1 MEEKIKELPKSTK
14 KAHLS
19 CGQGN
24 ARRPQD
30 FYRTP
35 DYCTKI
41 LIQEENLTGV
51 IYDPSVGDGAI
62 TDAIYYSCSNNILA
76 SDLYH
81 SVPIKK
87 EDVSL
92 IGVDLSNLIDEE
104 LLNYFYWKPIPQ
116 YAVGGVDFL
125 NTIQVSDFLDNSK
138 VYIPSPENIVTNP
151 PFNIGDKYIIQARK
165 IATQKVCLF
174 MKLNFIAGVNRY
186 NKIYNKESNK
196 TFPLKKILIF
206 PKRITFP
213 GYNHSTTLEMAW
225 FIWDRYYEGLP
236 YIKHIDPKYYKL

>member
-1 MEEKIKELPKSTK
+1 MELPKSTK

-30 FYRTP
+30 FYRTHSF
-35 DYCTKI
+35 CTKI
-41 LIQEENLTGV
+41 LIQEEKLNGV
-51 IYDPSVGDGAI
+51 VYDPSVGDGAI
-62 TDAIYYSCSNNILA
+62 TDVIANNTDDCIIVA
-76 SDLYH
+76 SDLYC
-81 SVPIKK
+81 SVPIKR
-87 EDVSL
+87 DGAFFN
-92 IGVDLSNLIDEE
+92 GVDLSTLTDEE
-104 LLNYFYWKPIPQ
+104 LLQYFYWKPIPQ
-116 YAVGGVDFL
+116 YAKGGVDFL
-125 NTIQVSDFLDNSK
+125 DTIQVSTFLDNSK
-138 VYIPSPENIVTNP
+138 VYVPSPENIVTNP
-151 PFNIGDKYIIQARK
+151 PFNIGDKYIIQARN

-186 NKIYNKESNK
+186 NKIYCKKSNQN
-196 TFPLKKILIF
+196 FPLKKILIF

-213 GYNHSTTLEMAW
+213 GYSCSTTLEMAW